1 MSARDLFSDE
11 PTEKKVLSVY
21 ELTAQIKDRLESS
34 FPAVW
39 VAGEISNLA
48 RPSSGHVYMTLKD
61 DRAQLRAAIWRNVA
75 SRLRFDLRDGLEAV
89 CRGHV
94 DVYAPRGSYQL
105 IVEQIEPRGIGAL
118 ELALRQLREKL
129 AKEGLFDPERKRPL
143 PPFVRRIAVVTSPTG
158 AAVHDFLQVLG
169 RRWRGADVLIVP
181 VRVQGDG
188 AAEEIAAA
196 IETVNRLAVPPA
208 ARDAVPPAARDAVPP
223 AARDAVPPAARDAVP
238 IDCLVVTRGG
248 GSLEDLWSFNEEVVV
263 RAIAASRIPVISAVG
278 HEIDVTLADLAA
290 DVRAL
295 TPSEAAELVAPE
307 AAELVAGLRQYQR
320 RLTAALR
327 SRASTARSRLD
338 ALARHHV
345 FRRPYQH
352 VHDLAR
358 RIDELELRG
367 GRAIRTHLKHARE
380 QVDAAAAQLES
391 LSPLAVLG
399 RGYSLTQRADDGQII
414 RDAAELQPGQQITT
428 RFGKGQAVSR
438 VEL

>member
-11 PTEKKVLSVY
+11 PAEKCVLSVSQ
-21 ELTAQIKDRLESS
+21 LTAQIKDLLESS
-34 FPAVW
+34 FPTVW
-39 VAGEISNLA
+39 VNGEISNLA
-48 RPSSGHVYMTLKD
+48 RPGSGHVYLTLKD
-61 DRAQLRAAIWRNVA
+61 DRAQIRGAIWRNAA
-75 SRLRFDLRDGLEAV
+75 SRLRFDLSDGLEVV

-105 IVEQIEPRGIGAL
+105 IIEQIEPQGIGAL

-158 AAVHDFLQVLG
+158 AAVRDFLQVLG
-169 RRWRGADVLIVP
+169 RRWRAADVLIVP

-196 IETVNRLAVPPA
+196 VETVNRL
-208 ARDAVPPAARDAVPP
+208 
-223 AARDAVPPAARDAVP
+223 AVP

-248 GSLEDLWSFNEEVVV
+248 GSLEDLWAFNEEVVV
-263 RAIAASRIPVISAVG
+263 RAIGASQIPVVSAVG
-278 HEIDVTLADLAA
+278 HEIDVTLSDLVA

-307 AAELVAGLRQYQR
+307 AAELVAGLRQYQK
-320 RLTAALR
+320 RLAAALR
-327 SRASTARSRLD
+327 SRASAARSRLD

-345 FRRPYQH
+345 FRRPYSH

-358 RIDELELRG
+358 RLDELEIRST
-367 GRAIRTHLKHARE
+367 RAIRTQLKHARR
-380 QVDAAAAQLES
+380 QADATAARLES

-399 RGYSLTQRADDGQII
+399 RGYSLTRRTDDGHVI

-428 RFGKGQAVSR
+428 RFAKGQTVSR
-438 VEL
+438 VE

>member
-196 IETVNRLAVPPA
+196 IETVNRL
-208 ARDAVPPAARDAVPP
+208 AVPP

>member
-1 MSARDLFSDE
+1 
-11 PTEKKVLSVY
+11 
-21 ELTAQIKDRLESS
+21 
-34 FPAVW
+34 
-39 VAGEISNLA
+39 VA
-48 RPSSGHVYMTLKD
+48 
-61 DRAQLRAAIWRNVA
+61 
-75 SRLRFDLRDGLEAV
+75 

-105 IVEQIEPRGIGAL
+105 IIEQIEPRGIGAL

-129 AKEGLFDPERKRPL
+129 AKEGLFDPERKRAL

-158 AAVHDFLQVLG
+158 AAVRDFLQVLA

-181 VRVQGDG
+181 VRVQGEG
-188 AAEEIAAA
+188 AAEEIAVA
-196 IETVNRLAVPPA
+196 IDTVNRL
-208 ARDAVPPAARDAVPP
+208 
-223 AARDAVPPAARDAVP
+223 AVP

-263 RAIAASRIPVISAVG
+263 RAIAASRIPVVSAVG

-307 AAELVAGLRQYQR
+307 AAELAAGLRQYQQ
-320 RLTAALR
+320 RLNAALR

-338 ALARHHV
+338 ALARHHA

-358 RIDELELRG
+358 RIDELELRS

-380 QVDAAAAQLES
+380 QVDASAAQLES

-399 RGYSLTQRADDGQII
+399 RGYSLTLRTDDGHVI